1 MSEPKKQKDFMEE
14 LGKAYADLK
23 IPPIVIPEV
32 EVEDIDDDYDDV
44 WEDYDDADKRVAH
57 FDKR

>member
-23 IPPIVIPEV
+23 IPPIVVPDV
-32 EVEDIDDDYDDV
+32 EVEDIDDDYDEGPAMTDFD
-44 WEDYDDADKRVAH
+44 EEPDDGADDA
-57 FDKR
+57 